1 MLNRQIILFGIF
13 FVFFVTVVSFGQQP
27 DLPVL
32 IELSGNVGKL
42 SGSVEGLSKTVENLN
57 RTVGDLDKTV
67 EDLNKTVERID
78 ERTKGTAKTV
88 HVILASIIAPIV
100 VAVLIFLGQW
110 LINKNNE
117 NKSTSNYTEDPT
129 YELLKELVEKL
140 DVPRLEDVPSRRPS
154 TKRKFLS
161 GDEPINDLK
170 SDEYDTME
178 NV

>member
-1 MLNRQIILFGIF
+1 MLNRRTILLGIF
-13 FVFFVTVVSFGQQP
+13 CVFFLTVVSFGQQP

-57 RTVGDLDKTV
+57 RTVEDLDKTV
-67 EDLNKTVERID
+67 GDLNETVERID

-117 NKSTSNYTEDPT
+117 SKATSNHTQDPT

-140 DVPRLEDVPSRRPS
+140 DVPRLEDVPSRRPL
-154 TKRKFLS
+154 TKRRFLS